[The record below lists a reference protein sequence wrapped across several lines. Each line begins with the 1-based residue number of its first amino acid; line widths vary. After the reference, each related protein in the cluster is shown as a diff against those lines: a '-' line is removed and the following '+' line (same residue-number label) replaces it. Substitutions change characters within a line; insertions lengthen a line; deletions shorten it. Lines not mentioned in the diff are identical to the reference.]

1 MQTPGMVETTK
12 LARETGDRSYMSQ
25 SFTNL
30 IYHLIFSTK
39 DRKNLISN
47 EREDRLYRYMGGV
60 IRDVGG
66 IALAI
71 NGTEDHVH
79 VLAKLRPDNSLSE
92 VMRNLKAG
100 SSGWM
105 HDVFPELKDFSWQ
118 RGYGAFTVSA
128 SQIEA
133 VKKYIARQKEH
144 HQKQSPRDEFISFLK
159 MNGIEFDEQYLQ

>member
-1 MQTPGMVETTK
+1 MVKSTK
-12 LARETGDRSYMSQ
+12 LARETGDRASMSQ

-39 DRKNLISN
+39 DRTGLISN

-60 IRDVGG
+60 IRDLGG

-79 VLAKLRPDNSLSE
+79 ILAKLRPDNSLSD

-105 HDVFPELKDFSWQ
+105 HDIFPDLQDFSWQ
-118 RGYGAFTVSA
+118 RGYGAFTVSS
-128 SQIEA
+128 SQVDV
-133 VKKYIARQKEH
+133 VKKYISRQKEH
-144 HQKQSPRDEFISFLK
+144 HQKQSPRNEFILFLK
-159 MNGIEFDEQYLQ
+159 VNGIEFDEQYLQ

>member
-1 MQTPGMVETTK
+1 
-12 LARETGDRSYMSQ
+12 MSQ

-39 DRKNLISN
+39 DRNKLISN

-60 IRDVGG
+60 IRDLGG
-66 IALAI
+66 IALAT

-79 VLAKLRPDNSLSE
+79 LLAKLRPDNSLSD

-105 HDVFPELKDFSWQ
+105 HDVFPDLNDFLWQ
-118 RGYGAFTVSA
+118 RGYGAFTVSS
-128 SQIEA
+128 SQIEV
-133 VKKYIARQKEH
+133 VKGYIARQKEH
-144 HQKQSPRDEFISFLK
+144 HEKQSPRDEFILFLK
-159 MNGIEFDEQYLQ
+159 LNGIEFDEQYLQ